1 MGWKMLLGHDP
12 RVVANALIDAAHQAH
27 IPVRNVSI
35 QKLLYFA
42 HASFLVHHR
51 RPLVRGAFEAWE
63 YGPVCRPIYDA
74 LKGYG
79 RNPITA
85 LITRRDPFTGQEAAL
100 PLLEDSVARSHIHH
114 VMHVMGRA
122 TPSQLIS
129 LSHVDGGAWS
139 IVWNKSKTGA
149 TVGNRI
155 DDELT
160 IATFGK
166 LKVALKPAEAQEG
179 LDEATPFAGD

>member
-1 MGWKMLLGHDP
+1 MGLGMLSGYDP
-12 RVVANALIDAAHQAH
+12 RVVANALIEAARRAN
-27 IPVRNVSI
+27 IPMRNVSI

-42 HASFLVHHR
+42 HASFLVHYR

-79 RNPITA
+79 RNEVTS
-85 LITRRDPFTGQEAAL
+85 LITRRDPYTGEESEL
-100 PLLEDSVARSHIHH
+100 PQLSDATAQSHIER

-129 LSHVDGGAWS
+129 LSHVEGGAWS

-155 DDELT
+155 DDRLT

-166 LKVALKPAEAQEG
+166 LKVALKPAEMQEG

>member
-1 MGWKMLLGHDP
+1 MLRGHDP
-12 RVVANALIDAAHQAH
+12 RVVANALIDAARQAQ

-42 HASFLVHHR
+42 HASFLVQQR

-63 YGPVCRPIYDA
+63 YGPVCRPVYDA

-79 RNPITA
+79 RSPITT
-85 LITRRDPFTGQEAAL
+85 LITRRDPFTGHEADL
-100 PLLEDSVARSHIHH
+100 PPLNDSIAQSHINH
-114 VMHVMGRA
+114 VTHVMGRA

-129 LSHVDGGAWS
+129 LSHVEGGAWS

-166 LKVALKPAEAQEG
+166 LKVALKPAETQEG
-179 LDEATPFAGD
+179 FDEATPFAGD

>member
-1 MGWKMLLGHDP
+1 MSSGYDP
-12 RVVANALIDAAHQAH
+12 RVVVNALIDAANKAH

-42 HASFLVHHR
+42 HASFLVHYR
-51 RPLVRGAFEAWE
+51 RPLVKGAFEAWE

-79 RNPITA
+79 RSEVTAPITR
-85 LITRRDPFTGQEAAL
+85 TDPFTGEVSELPPLQDAA
-100 PLLEDSVARSHIHH
+100 AQRHIEHL
-114 VMHVMGRA
+114 MHVMGRA

-129 LSHVDGGAWS
+129 LSHVEGGAWW

-166 LKVALKPAEAQEG
+166 LKVALKPPEMQEG